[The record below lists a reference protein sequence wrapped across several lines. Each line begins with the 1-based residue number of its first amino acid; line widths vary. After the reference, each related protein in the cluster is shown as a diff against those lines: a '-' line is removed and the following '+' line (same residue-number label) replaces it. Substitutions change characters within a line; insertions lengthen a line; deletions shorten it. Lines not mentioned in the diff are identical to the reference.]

1 MKRNALKR
9 TTVFLLSALLALLM
23 MASASAEVTL
33 EAFPQKP
40 ENNEIFMELFEQFM
54 QENPDIMIEVTNV
67 ADTQTVH
74 HDPRGHQ

>member
-40 ENNEIFMELFEQFM
+40 ENNEIFMELFELSL
-54 QENPDIMIEVTNV
+54 IHI
-67 ADTQTVH
+67 
-74 HDPRGHQ
+74 